1 LIRNRQVRHALTLA
15 ALGVVSGA
23 CSRTAEPPAAWHEE
37 NGYRWR
43 DLRVAPGGSA
53 GFTKMGDRQTGI
65 RFQNEVSDS
74 ALAGNRILGQGAG
87 ACLGDV
93 DGDGRADVFL
103 ARTQGANALYRNL
116 GGWRFQDIT
125 ASSGVAAP
133 DRYSTGCAFADVDG
147 DADLDLVIVTTTG
160 PNAVFLNDGK
170 GRFTEHRDLGLDPAG
185 KGATTIAMA
194 DVDGDGWLELFVA
207 NYRAFHVAD
216 SLPPQERTFNRLV
229 RERSPGK
236 YEVVPEHR
244 RDYRVVMR
252 PDMGGL
258 RLTMRGAP
266 DDFYAN
272 HRGRFTRVPL
282 NGDRFRDMRGN
293 PLAEEPESWGLGA
306 RFVDVNGDR
315 APDLYV
321 TNDFEDTDELWLND
335 GRGAFRLADWTV
347 QRQVSNAAMGV
358 DVGDVNGDGLLDLF
372 EVDMLSNDSHR
383 LKTQIPTHTA
393 LPKVPGDL
401 TTQLQQQRN
410 ALFVNRGDG
419 TFAEVG
425 MFAGVHA
432 SGWSWST
439 MFLDVDLDG
448 WQDILIA
455 NGHLWDT
462 MDGDVQER
470 LQDHAG
476 TGQWRRERWQF
487 PPLQLKNVA
496 FRNRGDLTFDD
507 ASEKWRFGLEDDISH
522 AMAAAD
528 LDGDGDLDVVVNRL
542 GAPVLLLRNDAT
554 APRVTVRLIGEAPNT
569 KAVGAKITLRGGA
582 VPVQTRDVAVGGLY
596 LSHSDYLASFAMG
609 AAKRAT
615 LEIEWRDG
623 RRTEMSVE
631 PGRSYEVTEAR
642 TTDEGR
648 RLPSPIPLFDDA
660 TPILHGHTHTEDAFD
675 DWNRQF
681 LLPNALSQLG
691 PGVAWFDIDRD
702 GDEDLIIGAAKGG
715 RLSVFRNDNGRL
727 VPETGSGP
735 AAPADLT
742 TIVGLSQNGQTRV
755 IAGVSTW
762 QARSLEERTGQP
774 AAVSQ
779 RATEGRLASA
789 FQPVVGSTES
799 AVGPLALGDYD
810 GDGDPDL
817 FVGGRAIP
825 MQYPVAATSGL
836 FKNVNGSFVLDTL
849 NSALLRRVG
858 LVSGAVFS
866 DLNGDG
872 LPDLLLAREWE
883 SLLLLINNGR
893 GGFARAPAAWG
904 LDRWTSRWNGV
915 ATGDLDGDGRLDIV
929 ATSWGR
935 NMMGRADSAHPLV
948 LLHGPFG
955 ARGEEEMLLARD
967 DPRVRGLAPLT
978 SYARLRVAVPDVVN
992 RVSSFSAYADA
1003 TVETVLGSSISSA
1016 QRLQAVT
1023 LDNMAFLNR
1032 GDRFEAVPLPADAQ
1046 LAPAFYA
1053 GIADFDGDGV
1063 EDVFLSQNFYP
1074 TAIGTPR
1081 YDTGRSL
1088 LLKGTGG
1095 GKLAPMTGEQ
1105 SGLVVYGDQRGA
1117 AFGDYDRDARIDL
1130 VVSQNGAATRL
1141 FHNRG
1146 ATPGLRVRVRGSPSN
1161 PDGVGVQIRLVY
1173 GDTMGPVR
1181 EVQVGSGYWSQNGA
1195 VQVMGR
1201 GAVPTAVWVRWPGGG
1216 ESRVPVP
1223 AGSREITVRR

>member
-1 LIRNRQVRHALTLA
+1 
-15 ALGVVSGA
+15 
-23 CSRTAEPPAAWHEE
+23 
-37 NGYRWR
+37 
-43 DLRVAPGGSA
+43 
-53 GFTKMGDRQTGI
+53 
-65 RFQNEVSDS
+65 VSDT
-74 ALAGNRILGQGAG
+74 ALVGNRILGQGAG
-87 ACLGDV
+87 VCLGDV
-93 DGDGRADVFL
+93 DGDGRVDVFL
-103 ARTQGANALYRNL
+103 ARTEGANALYRNL
-116 GGWRFQDIT
+116 GDWRFEEIT
-125 ASSGVAAP
+125 ASAGVGAA
-133 DRYSTGCAFADVDG
+133 DRYSTGCALADIDG
-147 DADLDLVIVTTTG
+147 DGDLDLVLVTTTG
-160 PNAVFLNDGK
+160 PNAVFVNDGK

-185 KGATTIAMA
+185 KGGTTIAMA

-207 NYRAFHVAD
+207 NYRAFHIAD

-229 RERSPGK
+229 RQVSPGK
-236 YEVVPEHR
+236 YEVVPEHQ

-272 HRGRFTRVPL
+272 QHGRFARVPL
-282 NGDRFRDMRGN
+282 AGERFRDARGI

-306 RFVDVNGDR
+306 RFVDVNGDG

-335 GRGAFRLADWTV
+335 GRGAFRLADWNV

-358 DVGDVNGDGLLDLF
+358 DVGDVNGDGLVDLF

-383 LKTQIPTHTA
+383 LKTQIPTHTP
-393 LPKVPGDL
+393 LPKVPGDMA
-401 TTQLQQQRN
+401 TKLQQQRN

-419 TFAEVG
+419 TFTEVG
-425 MFAGVHA
+425 AFAGVQA

-470 LQDHAG
+470 LQNRAG
-476 TGQWRRERWQF
+476 NTQWQRERWEF
-487 PPLQLKNVA
+487 PPLKLKNVA
-496 FRNRGDLTFDD
+496 FRNRGDLTFEDV
-507 ASEKWRFGLEDDISH
+507 SEQWRFGLEDDVSH

-528 LDGDGDLDVVVNRL
+528 LDDDGDLDVVVNRL
-542 GAPVLLLRNDAT
+542 GAPVLVLRNDAT
-554 APRVTVRLIGEAPNT
+554 APRVAVRLIGEAPNT

-582 VPVQTRDVAVGGLY
+582 VPVETRDVAVGGLY

-609 AAKRAT
+609 ASKRAT
-615 LEIEWRDG
+615 LDIEWRDG
-623 RRTEMSVE
+623 RRTTMDVE
-631 PGRSYEVTEAR
+631 PGRQYEVTG
-642 TTDEGR
+642 DGR
-648 RLPSPIPLFDDA
+648 RAAGDSIAGGERGATRGASESVDSVRAPVNQPSLPVPRPSPLDPQSSPAARRPPPLFEDA
-660 TPILHGHTHTEDAFD
+660 TSILKGHTHTEDTFD

-702 GDEDLIIGAAKGG
+702 GDEDLIIGTGKGG
-715 RLSVFRNDNGRL
+715 RLSVFRNDKGRL
-727 VPETGSGP
+727 VPETAVGP

-742 TIVGLSQNGQTRV
+742 TILGLSQNGQTRM

-774 AAVSQ
+774 AAVGV
-779 RATEGRLASA
+779 RATQSRLAPT
-789 FQPVVGSTES
+789 FDPLVGSTES
-799 AVGPLALGDYD
+799 AIGPLTLGDYD
-810 GDGDPDL
+810 GDGDLDL

-836 FKNVNGSFVLDTL
+836 FKNVNGAFVLDTV

-858 LVSGAVFS
+858 LVSAAVFS

-872 LPDLLLAREWE
+872 LPDLLVAREWD
-883 SLLLLINNGR
+883 SLLLLLNNGR
-893 GGFARAPAAWG
+893 GGFTRAPGSWG

-935 NMMGRADSAHPLV
+935 NVMERADSAHPLV
-948 LLHGPFG
+948 LVHGPFG
-955 ARGEEEMLLARD
+955 ARGEEEMILARD
-967 DPRVRGLAPLT
+967 DPRIRGLAPLT
-978 SYARLRVAVPDVVN
+978 SYARVRVAVPDVVN
-992 RVSSFSAYADA
+992 RANSFAAYADA
-1003 TVETVLGSSISSA
+1003 TVETVLGSSVSSA

-1023 LDNMAFLNR
+1023 LDHMVFLNR
-1032 GDRFEAVPLPADAQ
+1032 GDRFEAAALPSESQ

-1053 GIADFDGDGV
+1053 GIADFDGDGI
-1063 EDVFLSQNFYP
+1063 EDLFLGQNFSP

-1081 YDTGRSL
+1081 YDSGRGL
-1088 LLKGTGG
+1088 LLKGTGE
-1095 GKLAPMTGEQ
+1095 GKLAAMTGAQ

-1117 AFGDYDRDARIDL
+1117 AFADYDADGRVDL

-1146 ATPGLRVRVRGSPSN
+1146 ANPGLRVRLQGPPSN
-1161 PDGVGVQIRLVY
+1161 PDAVGAQIRLVY
-1173 GDTMGPVR
+1173 GDKMGPVR
-1181 EVQVGSGYWSQNGA
+1181 EIQAGSGYWSQNGA
-1195 VQVMGR
+1195 VQVLGKS
-1201 GAVPTAVWVRWPGGG
+1201 AEPTSVLVRWPGGA
-1216 ESRVPVP
+1216 ETRVAVP
-1223 AGSREITVRR
+1223 PRAREVTVRR